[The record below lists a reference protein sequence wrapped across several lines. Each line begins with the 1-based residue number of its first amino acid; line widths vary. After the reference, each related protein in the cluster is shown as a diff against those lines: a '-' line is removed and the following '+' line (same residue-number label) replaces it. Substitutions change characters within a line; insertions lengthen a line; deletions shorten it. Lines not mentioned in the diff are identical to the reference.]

1 MGIFNRKKKDE
12 SKEEEKKDRTASDKV
27 ENIGF
32 SMLSSLLRGLG
43 YGGALVDTIV
53 AVSREA
59 AIQRG
64 KKSPDYEEAVWNV
77 FDFSPAIDSKV
88 RKLRAAANTFK
99 YNRKEIQRRGFNIE
113 PNSNV
118 ILVEDVITTGKSA
131 IECIEELNKI
141 GVNFLGTA
149 CLIDRTNSESKLKN
163 LISVHKVDIPIY
175 DENSLPDNLKTI
187 DPVKPGS
194 RDI

>member
-1 MGIFNRKKKDE
+1 MEKQEISNLL
-12 SKEEEKKDRTASDKV
+12 EETGAIQHGHFILSSGKRSSTYCQCAKLFIYPEVAEKICNALSQRVLKYIG
-27 ENIGF
+27 ENID
-32 SMLSSLLRGLG
+32 
-43 YGGALVDTIV
+43 YVV
-53 AVSREA
+53 A
-59 AIQRG
+59 
-64 KKSPDYEEAVWNV
+64 
-77 FDFSPAIDSKV
+77 PAIGGILVGYELSRQLKTKSV
-88 RKLRAAANTFK
+88 FYERVNGMFQL
-99 YNRKEIQRRGFNIE
+99 RRGFNIE

-131 IECIEELNKI
+131 IECIGELNKI

-163 LISVHKVDIPIY
+163 LISVHKLDIPIY

>member
-1 MGIFNRKKKDE
+1 MEKQEISNLL
-12 SKEEEKKDRTASDKV
+12 EETGAIQHGHFILSSGKRSSTYCQCAKLFIYPEVAEKICNELSQKV
-27 ENIGF
+27 LKYISENID
-32 SMLSSLLRGLG
+32 
-43 YGGALVDTIV
+43 YVV
-53 AVSREA
+53 A
-59 AIQRG
+59 
-64 KKSPDYEEAVWNV
+64 
-77 FDFSPAIDSKV
+77 PAIGGILVGYELSRQLKTKSV
-88 RKLRAAANTFK
+88 FYERVNGMFQL
-99 YNRKEIQRRGFNIE
+99 RRGFNIE

-163 LISVHKVDIPIY
+163 LISVHKLDIPIY

>member
-1 MGIFNRKKKDE
+1 MEKQEISNLL
-12 SKEEEKKDRTASDKV
+12 EETGAIQHGHFILSSGKRSSTYCQCAKLFIYPEVAEKICNELSQKV
-27 ENIGF
+27 LKYISENID
-32 SMLSSLLRGLG
+32 
-43 YGGALVDTIV
+43 YVV
-53 AVSREA
+53 A
-59 AIQRG
+59 
-64 KKSPDYEEAVWNV
+64 
-77 FDFSPAIDSKV
+77 PAIGGILVGYELSRQLKTKSV
-88 RKLRAAANTFK
+88 FYERANGMF
-99 YNRKEIQRRGFNIE
+99 QLRRGFNIE

-141 GVNFLGTA
+141 GVNFLGTV

-163 LISVHKVDIPIY
+163 LISVHKLDIPIY

>member
-1 MGIFNRKKKDE
+1 MEKQEISNLL
-12 SKEEEKKDRTASDKV
+12 EETGAIQHGHFILSSGKRSSTYCQCAKLFIYPKVAEKICNALSQKV
-27 ENIGF
+27 LKYISENID
-32 SMLSSLLRGLG
+32 
-43 YGGALVDTIV
+43 YVV
-53 AVSREA
+53 A
-59 AIQRG
+59 
-64 KKSPDYEEAVWNV
+64 
-77 FDFSPAIDSKV
+77 PAIGGILVGYELSRQLKTKSV
-88 RKLRAAANTFK
+88 FYERANGMF
-99 YNRKEIQRRGFNIE
+99 QLRRGFNIE

-163 LISVHKVDIPIY
+163 LISVHKLDIPIY

>member
-1 MGIFNRKKKDE
+1 MEKQEISNLL
-12 SKEEEKKDRTASDKV
+12 EETGAIQHGHFILSSGKRSSTYCQCAKLFIYPEVAEKICNALSQKV
-27 ENIGF
+27 LKYISENID
-32 SMLSSLLRGLG
+32 
-43 YGGALVDTIV
+43 YVV
-53 AVSREA
+53 A
-59 AIQRG
+59 
-64 KKSPDYEEAVWNV
+64 
-77 FDFSPAIDSKV
+77 PAIGGILVGYELSRQLETKSV
-88 RKLRAAANTFK
+88 FYERVNGMFQL
-99 YNRKEIQRRGFNIE
+99 RRGFNIE

-163 LISVHKVDIPIY
+163 LISVHKLDIPIY

>member
-1 MGIFNRKKKDE
+1 MRYLRVLKYI
-12 SKEEEKKDRTASDKV
+12 S
-27 ENIGF
+27 ENID
-32 SMLSSLLRGLG
+32 
-43 YGGALVDTIV
+43 YVV
-53 AVSREA
+53 A
-59 AIQRG
+59 
-64 KKSPDYEEAVWNV
+64 
-77 FDFSPAIDSKV
+77 PAIGGILVGYELSRQLKTKSV
-88 RKLRAAANTFK
+88 FYERANGMF
-99 YNRKEIQRRGFNIE
+99 QLRRGFNIE

-141 GVNFLGTA
+141 GVNFLGTV

-163 LISVHKVDIPIY
+163 LISVHKLDIPIY

>member
-1 MGIFNRKKKDE
+1 MKKQE
-12 SKEEEKKDRTASDKV
+12 ISNLLEETGAIQHGHFILSSGKRSSTYCQCAKLFIYPEVAEKICNALSQKV
-27 ENIGF
+27 LKYISENID
-32 SMLSSLLRGLG
+32 
-43 YGGALVDTIV
+43 YVV
-53 AVSREA
+53 A
-59 AIQRG
+59 
-64 KKSPDYEEAVWNV
+64 
-77 FDFSPAIDSKV
+77 PAIGGILVGYELSRQLKTKSV
-88 RKLRAAANTFK
+88 FYERANGMF
-99 YNRKEIQRRGFNIE
+99 QLRRGFNIE

-163 LISVHKVDIPIY
+163 LISVHKLDIPIY

>member
-1 MGIFNRKKKDE
+1 MEKQEISNLF
-12 SKEEEKKDRTASDKV
+12 EETGAIQHGHFILSSGKRSSTYCQCAKLFIYPEVAEKICNALSQKV
-27 ENIGF
+27 LKYISENID
-32 SMLSSLLRGLG
+32 
-43 YGGALVDTIV
+43 YVV
-53 AVSREA
+53 A
-59 AIQRG
+59 
-64 KKSPDYEEAVWNV
+64 
-77 FDFSPAIDSKV
+77 PAIGGILVGYELSRQLKTKSV
-88 RKLRAAANTFK
+88 FYERANGMF
-99 YNRKEIQRRGFNIE
+99 QLRRGFNIE

-149 CLIDRTNSESKLKN
+149 CLIDRTNSDSKLKN
-163 LISVHKVDIPIY
+163 LISVHKLDIPIY

>member
-1 MGIFNRKKKDE
+1 MEKQEISNLL
-12 SKEEEKKDRTASDKV
+12 EETGAIQHGHFILSSGKRSSTYCQCAKLFIYPEVAEKICNELSQKV
-27 ENIGF
+27 LKYISENID
-32 SMLSSLLRGLG
+32 
-43 YGGALVDTIV
+43 YVV
-53 AVSREA
+53 A
-59 AIQRG
+59 
-64 KKSPDYEEAVWNV
+64 
-77 FDFSPAIDSKV
+77 PAIGGILVGYELSRQLKTKSV
-88 RKLRAAANTFK
+88 FYERANGMF
-99 YNRKEIQRRGFNIE
+99 QLRRGFNIE

-149 CLIDRTNSESKLKN
+149 CLIDRTNSDSKLKN
-163 LISVHKVDIPIY
+163 LISVHKLDIPIY

>member
-1 MGIFNRKKKDE
+1 MEKQEISNLL
-12 SKEEEKKDRTASDKV
+12 EETGAIQHGHFILSSGKRSSTYCQCAKLFVYPKLAEKICNALSQKV
-27 ENIGF
+27 LKYISENIDYVVAPALGGILVGYE
-32 SMLSSLLRGLG
+32 LSRQLE
-43 YGGALVDTIV
+43 T
-53 AVSREA
+53 
-59 AIQRG
+59 
-64 KKSPDYEEAVWNV
+64 KSVFYERVNGM
-77 FDFSPAIDSKV
+77 FQ
-88 RKLRAAANTFK
+88 L
-99 YNRKEIQRRGFNIE
+99 RRGFNIE

-149 CLIDRTNSESKLKN
+149 CLIDRTNSDSKLKN
-163 LISVHKVDIPIY
+163 LISVHKLDIPIY

>member
-1 MGIFNRKKKDE
+1 MEKQEISNLF
-12 SKEEEKKDRTASDKV
+12 EETGAIQHGHFILSSGKRSSTYCQCAKLFIYPEVAEKICNALSQKV
-27 ENIGF
+27 LKYISENID
-32 SMLSSLLRGLG
+32 
-43 YGGALVDTIV
+43 YVV
-53 AVSREA
+53 A
-59 AIQRG
+59 
-64 KKSPDYEEAVWNV
+64 
-77 FDFSPAIDSKV
+77 PAIGGILVGYELSRQMKTKSV
-88 RKLRAAANTFK
+88 FYERVNGMFQL
-99 YNRKEIQRRGFNIE
+99 RRGFNIE

-141 GVNFLGTA
+141 GVNLLGTA
-149 CLIDRTNSESKLKN
+149 CLIDRTNSESKLQN
-163 LISVHKVDIPIY
+163 LISVHKLDIPIY

>member
-1 MGIFNRKKKDE
+1 MEKQEISNLL
-12 SKEEEKKDRTASDKV
+12 EETGAIQHGHFILSSGTRSSTYCQCAKLFIYPEVAEKICNALSQQVLTYIS
-27 ENIGF
+27 ENID
-32 SMLSSLLRGLG
+32 
-43 YGGALVDTIV
+43 YVV
-53 AVSREA
+53 A
-59 AIQRG
+59 
-64 KKSPDYEEAVWNV
+64 
-77 FDFSPAIDSKV
+77 PAIGGILVGYELSRQLKTKSV
-88 RKLRAAANTFK
+88 FYERANGMF
-99 YNRKEIQRRGFNIE
+99 QLRRGFNIE

-163 LISVHKVDIPIY
+163 LISVHKLDIPIY
-175 DENSLPDNLKTI
+175 EENSLPDNLKTI

>member
-1 MGIFNRKKKDE
+1 MEKQEISNLL
-12 SKEEEKKDRTASDKV
+12 EETGAIQHGHFILSSGKRSSTYCQCAKLFIYPEVAEKICNALSQKV
-27 ENIGF
+27 LKYISENID
-32 SMLSSLLRGLG
+32 
-43 YGGALVDTIV
+43 YVV
-53 AVSREA
+53 A
-59 AIQRG
+59 
-64 KKSPDYEEAVWNV
+64 
-77 FDFSPAIDSKV
+77 PAIGGILVGYELSRQMKTKSV
-88 RKLRAAANTFK
+88 FYERANGVF
-99 YNRKEIQRRGFNIE
+99 QLRRGFNIE

-163 LISVHKVDIPIY
+163 LISVHKLDIPIY

>member
-1 MGIFNRKKKDE
+1 MKKQE
-12 SKEEEKKDRTASDKV
+12 ICSLLEETGA
-27 ENIGF
+27 IQHGHF
-32 SMLSSLLRGLG
+32 ILSSGKRSATYCQCAKLFI
-43 YGGALVDTIV
+43 YPEVAEKICNALSQEVLKYISEKIDYVV
-53 AVSREA
+53 A
-59 AIQRG
+59 
-64 KKSPDYEEAVWNV
+64 
-77 FDFSPAIDSKV
+77 PAIGGILVGYELSRQLETKSV
-88 RKLRAAANTFK
+88 FYERVNGMFQL
-99 YNRKEIQRRGFNIE
+99 RRGFNIE

-141 GVNFLGTA
+141 GVNFLGTT
-149 CLIDRTNSESKLKN
+149 CLIDRTNSESKIKN
-163 LISVHKVDIPIY
+163 LISVHKLDIPIY

>member
-1 MGIFNRKKKDE
+1 MEKREISNLL
-12 SKEEEKKDRTASDKV
+12 EETGAIQHGHFILSSGKRSSTYCQCAKLFIYPEVAEKICNALSQKV
-27 ENIGF
+27 LKYISENID
-32 SMLSSLLRGLG
+32 
-43 YGGALVDTIV
+43 YVV
-53 AVSREA
+53 A
-59 AIQRG
+59 
-64 KKSPDYEEAVWNV
+64 
-77 FDFSPAIDSKV
+77 PAIGGILVGYELSRQLKTKSV
-88 RKLRAAANTFK
+88 FYERVNGMFQL
-99 YNRKEIQRRGFNIE
+99 RRGFNIE

-131 IECIEELNKI
+131 IECIQELNKI

-163 LISVHKVDIPIY
+163 LISVHKLDIPIY

>member
-1 MGIFNRKKKDE
+1 MEKREISNLL
-12 SKEEEKKDRTASDKV
+12 EETGAIQHGHFILSSGKRSSTYCQCAKLFIYPEVAEKICNELSQKV
-27 ENIGF
+27 LKYINENID
-32 SMLSSLLRGLG
+32 
-43 YGGALVDTIV
+43 YVV
-53 AVSREA
+53 A
-59 AIQRG
+59 
-64 KKSPDYEEAVWNV
+64 
-77 FDFSPAIDSKV
+77 PAIGGILVGYELSRQLKTKSV
-88 RKLRAAANTFK
+88 FYERANGMF
-99 YNRKEIQRRGFNIE
+99 QLRRGFNIE

-149 CLIDRTNSESKLKN
+149 CLIDRTNSDSKLKN
-163 LISVHKVDIPIY
+163 LISVHKLDIPIY

>member
-1 MGIFNRKKKDE
+1 MEKQEISNLL
-12 SKEEEKKDRTASDKV
+12 EETGAIQHGHFILSSGKRSSTYCQCAKLFIYPEVAEKICNALSQKV
-27 ENIGF
+27 IKYISENID
-32 SMLSSLLRGLG
+32 
-43 YGGALVDTIV
+43 YVV
-53 AVSREA
+53 A
-59 AIQRG
+59 
-64 KKSPDYEEAVWNV
+64 
-77 FDFSPAIDSKV
+77 PAIGGILVGYELSRQLKTKSV
-88 RKLRAAANTFK
+88 FYERANGMF
-99 YNRKEIQRRGFNIE
+99 QLRRGFNIE

-163 LISVHKVDIPIY
+163 LISVHKLDIPIY

>member
-1 MGIFNRKKKDE
+1 MEKQEISNLL
-12 SKEEEKKDRTASDKV
+12 EETGAIQHGHFILSSGKRSSTYCQCAKLFIYPEVAEKICNALSQKV
-27 ENIGF
+27 LKYISENID
-32 SMLSSLLRGLG
+32 
-43 YGGALVDTIV
+43 YVV
-53 AVSREA
+53 A
-59 AIQRG
+59 
-64 KKSPDYEEAVWNV
+64 
-77 FDFSPAIDSKV
+77 PAIGGILVGYELSRQMKTKSV
-88 RKLRAAANTFK
+88 FYERANGMF
-99 YNRKEIQRRGFNIE
+99 QLRRGFNIE

-163 LISVHKVDIPIY
+163 LISVHKLDIPIY

>member
-1 MGIFNRKKKDE
+1 MKQFRRQEVLKYI
-12 SKEEEKKDRTASDKV
+12 S
-27 ENIGF
+27 ENID
-32 SMLSSLLRGLG
+32 
-43 YGGALVDTIV
+43 YVV
-53 AVSREA
+53 A
-59 AIQRG
+59 
-64 KKSPDYEEAVWNV
+64 
-77 FDFSPAIDSKV
+77 PAIGGILVGYELSRQLKTKSV
-88 RKLRAAANTFK
+88 FYERVNGMFQL
-99 YNRKEIQRRGFNIE
+99 RRGFNIE

-149 CLIDRTNSESKLKN
+149 CLIDRTNSDSKLKN
-163 LISVHKVDIPIY
+163 LISVHKLDIPIY